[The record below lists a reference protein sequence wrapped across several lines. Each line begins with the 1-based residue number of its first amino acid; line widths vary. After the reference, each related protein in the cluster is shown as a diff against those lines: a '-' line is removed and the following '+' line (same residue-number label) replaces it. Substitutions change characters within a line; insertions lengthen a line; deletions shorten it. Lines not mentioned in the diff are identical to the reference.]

1 MLPHKVC
8 SSWRPKPRSSPWQ
21 LAPQT
26 ASRNP
31 FLSLSP
37 SSFLWSFPLVSY
49 NWAINSQLVRTTTR
63 TNLVR
68 TTTRTNFLTSGNYN
82 SLNKDRRHSIS
93 KMTLGK
99 SSLNVTPSL
108 THLSERDSSPFPAW
122 LDNQASSTCRY
133 YDFMGKILFPVHKT
147 SVITV
152 AEKPSPQKRKEL
164 LAGVLGRV
172 ISLYRKR
179 RRDLED
185 TSESP
190 FFRNC

>member
-1 MLPHKVC
+1 MAV
-8 SSWRPKPRSSPWQ
+8 SSIDSLTEPIFV
-21 LAPQT
+21 
-26 ASRNP
+26 P
-31 FLSLSP
+31 FP
-37 SSFLWSFPLVSY
+37 SSFLWSFPFVSY
-49 NWAINSQLVRTTTR
+49 NWSINSQLVRTI
-63 TNLVR
+63 
-68 TTTRTNFLTSGNYN
+68 TRTNFLMSGNYN

-99 SSLNVTPSL
+99 SVAPSL
-108 THLSERDSSPFPAW
+108 THLSDRDSAPFPAW

-133 YDFMGKILFPVHKT
+133 YDFTGKTLFLVHKT
-147 SVITV
+147 AVITV
-152 AEKPSPQKRKEL
+152 AEKPSPQKTKEL

-185 TSESP
+185 TSQSP